1 MPGTPPI
8 NRLKLLKAILDA
20 QASPICQHNM
30 IVQQIEGRLDMH
42 ATRRCETGCL
52 LVALLDQ
59 MQQMHPVLLHLLW
72 PQLFDFVNSLQ
83 EGLCQPGTCKQHIV
97 ELCNTSKRS
106 IEFLHGLKKF

>member
-1 MPGTPPI
+1 
-8 NRLKLLKAILDA
+8 
-20 QASPICQHNM
+20 
-30 IVQQIEGRLDMH
+30 
-42 ATRRCETGCL
+42 
-52 LVALLDQ
+52 
-59 MQQMHPVLLHLLW
+59 LLHLLW